1 MSRANVFNIPFST
14 ITAKLSDFFKRFKNQ
29 EFEFIEELN
38 ADRNNNP
45 EAMAR
50 IVSNSIG
57 NEEYLSEL
65 VFKTA
70 PIKFTDD
77 IAKLTYG
84 NEFPLTDP
92 VKQVSENYTKLS
104 RQVKSYVML
113 VEYYCTS
120 TRSIAK
126 RHYRTMLAVGDALD
140 ENDTVEAELL
150 AAPMLVEMSNSLK
163 RIKLPSSI
171 INKLEPINSFNNT
184 RIVSNKASQY
194 PIAVSEKL
202 SKLSIKEI
210 RPLTLEEVLAFSKLI
225 VYLLEIEKSL
235 DKELYH
241 YLKSLK
247 KEDTET
253 LDRLLDTGLSEE
265 VRPILERLEFEP
277 LLNMFFLPIDK
288 VDIFEIISGILAWV
302 KESIE
307 IKR

>member
-1 MSRANVFNIPFST
+1 MSRRNVFNIPFST
-14 ITAKLSDFFKRFKNQ
+14 ITTKLSDFFNRFKNQ

-38 ADRNNNP
+38 ADKNNNP
-45 EAMAR
+45 ESMAR
-50 IVSNSIG
+50 IVHNSIG
-57 NEEYLSEL
+57 NEDYLSEL
-65 VFKTA
+65 VFKTN

-92 VKQVSENYTKLS
+92 VQQVTENYTKLR

-120 TRSIAK
+120 TRSIVK
-126 RHYRTMLAVGDALD
+126 RHYPTLKKIDKAFEDDDLT
-140 ENDTVEAELL
+140 EVELM
-150 AAPMLVEMSNSLK
+150 AAPLLVEMTKGLDS
-163 RIKLPSSI
+163 IKLPSAI
-171 INKLEPINSFNNT
+171 IKKLEPIESFNNT
-184 RIVSNKASQY
+184 RIVSNKQAQY

-202 SKLSIKEI
+202 AKLSIKEI

-225 VYLLEIEKSL
+225 IFLLEVEQSL
-235 DKELYH
+235 DKELYS

-247 KEDTET
+247 LEDTEI

-277 LLNMFFLPIDK
+277 LLNMFFLPMDK
-288 VDIFEIISGILAWV
+288 VDIFEIVNGIVAWI

-307 IKR
+307 PKR